1 MTVDVT
7 KNCKAYTH
15 YLVEAMPKIR
25 EMFYDRSI
33 TYNEMYNYVRSCV
46 LKGDDLPAR
55 KRFLEDYLPSC
66 ATKAKI
72 EQLCY
77 NSVKKAKNHIVSD

>member
-15 YLVEAMPKIR
+15 YLVEAMPKIK
-25 EMFYDRSI
+25 EMFYDRST

-46 LKGDDLPAR
+46 LKGADR
-55 KRFLEDYLPSC
+55 QED
-66 ATKAKI
+66 
-72 EQLCY
+72 
-77 NSVKKAKNHIVSD
+77 VS